1 MKQLLL
7 SILSAG
13 VLLSVGNAEPLQRFI
28 GDDAEFMLTVRSFSE
43 TRQQWATHPIASL
56 LEDEALQAFFEP
68 MLDVAAEAEEQGA
81 SVERVEGFSEVMQA
95 EFGLSYEDL
104 FALFPGQASLVCY
117 NLSELILQQA
127 TRPEMVLMFECSGNA
142 ERMNELLQIQ
152 FERNAAAQKAI
163 NPAMEHVMVEES
175 FMGESLYFDEA
186 FDGERT
192 YVEDGYALVDG
203 VFILATPERR
213 LREAVEAIKEGA
225 HAPITASEVYLR
237 SREESGRGDLGV
249 YVNLQQLVPPLNQA
263 LLAQPMIAGLAMF
276 GVTPQSLDKALSL
289 QSLQALYMDLDLTD
303 DGLLAYGGLMFTEQ
317 RGLLSLLSY
326 AQADFPEAAYVP
338 EEVLSSSISLFDFG
352 ALLSNLEALIRSAS
366 PMLQPMLEMQLQM
379 LRNNT
384 GVDLRAAVLENL
396 GAPMV
401 SFSMPEPTDLT
412 GAAGFEP
419 QQVLVFEVKDAQALS
434 QAIDACKDMAP
445 AAKTWVEAKE
455 YEGHTIYTVKSPG
468 DPNQAP
474 GASLEFSYVVTRSN
488 LIVSIGRVGMLHEV
502 LSRMAEDDPGF
513 WQKSETEHLFEL
525 IARPHP
531 VVRSFVDVEQ
541 MVEPFFRSLLQAG
554 ALSGLSTGMRAE
566 LIPADLDAP
575 YRVLSEVN
583 QAADGLFSRTLIIKS
598 EKSE

>member
-13 VLLSVGNAEPLQRFI
+13 MLLSVGNAEPLQRFI

-56 LEDEALQAFFEP
+56 LEDEAVQAFFEP
-68 MLDVAAEAEEQGA
+68 ILDVAAEAEAQGG
-81 SVERVEGFSEVMQA
+81 SVEPSEGFSEVMQA

-225 HAPITASEVYLR
+225 HAPIAASEVYLR

-303 DGLLAYGGLMFTEQ
+303 NGLLAYGGLMFTEQ

-326 AQADFPEAAYVP
+326 AQADFPEPAYVP

-379 LRNNT
+379 LHNNT

-396 GAPMV
+396 GAQMV
-401 SFSMPEPTDLT
+401 SFSMPDPTDLT
-412 GAAGFEP
+412 GVAGFEP

-445 AAKTWVEAKE
+445 AAKTWVEAQE
-455 YEGHTIYTVKSPG
+455 YEGHTIYTFKSPG

-502 LSRMAEDDPGF
+502 LSRMAEDDAGF
-513 WQKSETEHLFEL
+513 WQKAETEHLFEL